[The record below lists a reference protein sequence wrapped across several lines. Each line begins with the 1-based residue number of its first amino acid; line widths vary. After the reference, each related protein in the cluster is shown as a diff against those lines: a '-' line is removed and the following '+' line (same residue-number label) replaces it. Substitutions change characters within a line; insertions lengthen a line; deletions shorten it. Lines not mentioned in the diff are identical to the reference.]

1 MITGRNQLS
10 QEIIKNLTDK
20 TIKVKDVPK
29 RYDVSLDQAKRLSRY
44 LKITLAA
51 NKHLSES
58 VNRKVHLMGL
68 KVLALAD
75 LFKNE
80 DWEGLEEIL
89 SSVNENITRDQLK
102 QMVLSLEEKRERIQ
116 AFLEE
121 TKFKIKYLEESRKD
135 ARKAENKTY
144 FAPSSPYYKK
154 GVQLIG
160 ESLLQKIEQAKE
172 DLKKTEEQIKETEKE
187 IQDLRKISVK
197 SFSEAVLA
205 SNMLSAKEIQKH
217 GELQYKAG
225 KWLYSKGYVVGFEV
239 TLPNGRRVDV
249 AGFNENREIIF
260 VEVKASDNDFQN
272 DNKWKWHLLYCD
284 KFYFLGN

>member
-1 MITGRNQLS
+1 M
-10 QEIIKNLTDK
+10 
-20 TIKVKDVPK
+20 
-29 RYDVSLDQAKRLSRY
+29 SRY
-44 LKITLAA
+44 LKITIAA

-135 ARKAENKTY
+135 A
-144 FAPSSPYYKK
+144 KK
-154 GVQLIG
+154 
-160 ESLLQKIEQAKE
+160 K
-172 DLKKTEEQIKETEKE
+172 
-187 IQDLRKISVK
+187 
-197 SFSEAVLA
+197 
-205 SNMLSAKEIQKH
+205 
-217 GELQYKAG
+217 
-225 KWLYSKGYVVGFEV
+225 
-239 TLPNGRRVDV
+239 
-249 AGFNENREIIF
+249 
-260 VEVKASDNDFQN
+260 
-272 DNKWKWHLLYCD
+272 
-284 KFYFLGN
+284 